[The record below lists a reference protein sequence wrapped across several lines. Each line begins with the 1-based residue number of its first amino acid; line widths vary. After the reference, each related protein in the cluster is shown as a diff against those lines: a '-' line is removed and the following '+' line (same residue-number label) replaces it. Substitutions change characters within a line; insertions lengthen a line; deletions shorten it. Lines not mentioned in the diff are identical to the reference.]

1 MTSYMGKLLLVNL
14 SEGSAGP
21 IEINPQIQE
30 LFVGG
35 KGFGAKILFDM
46 LPVGCDPLGPE
57 NIIMFMPGPL
67 TGTIAP
73 GMRGCVVTKSP
84 LTGTFVDSYFGGHF
98 APEIRYAGYD
108 GLVIL
113 GKSTKP
119 CYLWI
124 DDDKVE
130 VKSAEHLWGLDTFEV
145 NERIKD
151 ELGDKSVKIASIGPA
166 GEKLVKFALIS
177 CEYNRHA
184 GRGGTGAV
192 MGSKHLKAIALRGS
206 KVIKVMDQEAFDAAV
221 ARAYKELKGE
231 PAIEGFNIGG
241 TASSIDFANEEHLL
255 PTYNYSQ
262 GTFEGA
268 DGLNAVAQ
276 RKHLWLRDVA
286 CAGCPIACSK
296 VGKIRSG
303 RYKGLISDIVEY
315 ETAAMVGSNLGI
327 KDTREVIRLVKEC
340 DALGLDGISAGG
352 VAGFAIEAFNKRLI
366 TLEDTGGLELSF
378 GNADAVAYLFKI
390 IAKREQG
397 LGDTLAR
404 GVKEAA
410 EIIGGGAEDFAVHVK
425 ALETPAWGPR
435 SVPAMGLAYATADR
449 GGCHQRA
456 FPILYEL
463 GGTWKGKSVDR
474 LGLKDKGE
482 IVAYMQNYLAALDTL
497 VKCDFAQYG
506 IKGDTYCSLLSA
518 ATGRGWTIEGLQVM
532 GERVWN
538 LIRQFNAREGFE
550 RKDDTLPK
558 RFMEEPLPSG
568 PNQGHRITQEDLSK
582 MLDDYYKF
590 REWDTNGIPSEE
602 KLQQL
607 GLGSKDKLCQFKIL
621 TQNEWSGENEKFN

>member
-1 MTSYMGKLLLVNL
+1 MAGSYIGKLLLVNL
-14 SEGSAGP
+14 SEGSAFP
-21 IEINPQIQE
+21 IEINPQVQE

-46 LPVGCDPLGPE
+46 LPAGCDPLGPE
-57 NIIMFMPGPL
+57 NILMFMPGPL

-73 GMRGCVVTKSP
+73 AMRGCVVTKSP

-108 GLVIL
+108 GLVII
-113 GKSTKP
+113 GKSNNP

-130 VKSAEHLWGLDTFEV
+130 IKLAEHLWGLDTFEV
-145 NERIKD
+145 NERIKN
-151 ELGDKSVKIASIGPA
+151 ELGDKSIKIACIGPA
-166 GEKLVKFALIS
+166 GEKLVKFALIN

-192 MGSKHLKAIALRGS
+192 MGSKYLKAVALRGR
-206 KVIKVMDQEAFDAAV
+206 KVIRVADQEAFDAAV
-221 ARAYKELKGE
+221 AKAYKDLKDE
-231 PAIEGFNIGG
+231 PSIAGFNVDG
-241 TASSIDFANEEHLL
+241 TASAIDFANEEHLL
-255 PTYNYSQ
+255 PTYNYYD
-262 GTFEGA
+262 GAFEGA
-268 DGLNAVAQ
+268 GGLNAVAQ
-276 RKHLWLRDVA
+276 RKHLWLRDAA

-327 KDTREVIRLVKEC
+327 KDTKEVIRLVKQC

-352 VAGFAIEAFNKRLI
+352 VAGFAIEAFNKGLI

-378 GNADAVAYLFKI
+378 GNSEAVAYLFKI
-390 IAKREQG
+390 IASREQG

-410 EIIGGGAEDFAVHVK
+410 QIIGGGAEDFAVHVK

-435 SVPAMGLAYATADR
+435 SVPAMGLAYATGDR

-456 FPILYEL
+456 FPILYEI
-463 GGTWKGKSVDR
+463 GGTWKEEPVDR

-506 IKGDTYCSLLSA
+506 IKGETYCELLSA
-518 ATGRGWTIEGLQVM
+518 ATGKVWSIEDLRTL
-532 GERVWN
+532 GERIWN
-538 LIRQFNAREGFE
+538 LIRLFNIREGFG

-568 PNQGHRITQEDLSK
+568 PNQGHRISQEDLDI
-582 MLDDYYKF
+582 MLNEYYAVRGWDDQGVP
-590 REWDTNGIPSEE
+590 TEE

-607 GLGSKDKLCQFKIL
+607 GLGSTGKTFEIKII
-621 TQNEWSGENEKFN
+621 